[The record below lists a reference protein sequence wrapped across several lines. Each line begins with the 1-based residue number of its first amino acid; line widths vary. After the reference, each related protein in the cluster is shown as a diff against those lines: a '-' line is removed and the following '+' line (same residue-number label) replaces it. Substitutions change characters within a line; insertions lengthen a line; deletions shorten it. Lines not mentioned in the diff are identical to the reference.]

1 MDFGLHILLFFTKN
15 FKLLHLY
22 IFHCK
27 FGLNFFSL
35 VDDDEVLVVI
45 CFLTFVKLLK
55 VFFKQNL

>member
-1 MDFGLHILLFFTKN
+1 MDFGLHILLFFTNN

-45 CFLTFVKLLK
+45 
-55 VFFKQNL
+55 FF